1 MQDFSCPALLRCRL
15 SPGSCLRLRGF
26 HLLRPAFPGRSAD
39 IDHKNRRR
47 SYNPVPAVTGTVW
60 APARS
65 LATTCAITVVFFSS
79 GYLDVS
85 VPRVRLT
92 PCVIPCRARW
102 VAPFGNP
109 WLIAGI
115 CPWPRLIAA
124 CHVLLRLR
132 EPRHP
137 SCALFSFPFRLDFFA
152 CLRSVAF
159 LRRLGCKCFCVGI
172 ELYSVR
178 LFDETDARSYVL
190 ILLICSCLQR

>member
-15 SPGSCLRLRGF
+15 SDGSCLRLRGF

-159 LRRLGCKCFCVGI
+159 CGGWVVNAFASALNFTLSVSLMRLT
-172 ELYSVR
+172 LVR
-178 LFDETDARSYVL
+178 MS
-190 ILLICSCLQR
+190 

>member
-1 MQDFSCPALLRCRL
+1 MSRTTQVPPR
-15 SPGSCLRLRGF
+15 PGVGFRLRGS
-26 HLLRPAFPGRSAD
+26 HPLRPAFPGRSPSLRPSL
-39 IDHKNRRR
+39 HWR
-47 SYNPVPAVTGTVW
+47 SYNPATCIATPAVW
-60 APARS
+60 ATARS

-109 WLIAGI
+109 WLTAGI

>member
-1 MQDFSCPALLRCRL
+1 MFRTTQVPPRLRTRFRVRVFHPLRKCFPAL
-15 SPGSCLRLRGF
+15 SPNLCGCLC
-26 HLLRPAFPGRSAD
+26 
-39 IDHKNRRR
+39 RR
-47 SYNPVPAVTGTVW
+47 SYNPGRCVATPPVW
-60 APARS
+60 AAALS
-65 LATTCAITVVFFSS
+65 LATTRAITVVFFSS

-92 PCVIPCRARW
+92 PCVIPCCARW

-159 LRRLGCKCFCVGI
+159 CGGWVVNAFASALNFTLSVSLMRLT
-172 ELYSVR
+172 LVR
-178 LFDETDARSYVL
+178 MS
-190 ILLICSCLQR
+190 